1 MRNVTEHNRS
11 VTSESQTESP
21 LCHFVQQRLP
31 DFLHRGLT
39 AVDHQ
44 QIQAHLAQCDR
55 CARRVQEARLLDNDL
70 QAEAD
75 RYQPR
80 LSRDASLRIQNQV
93 YKRMQRSLV
102 WQRTGQVVRLSTAVV
117 ALMLVVAGSFLFGRF
132 WLPGLGDP
140 VGDELATSETIATG
154 ESVTL
159 PEAPLPQPTAVPTAR
174 PAIAEPEPVET
185 ERNGRVNAWQNWH
198 SVTPGQSP
206 EALAATIM
214 DTALGRDEALL
225 NELFVG
231 LGAARQPTAN
241 LWLRLGSRCQQTLT
255 SDDFLFT
262 RRAIPLLTVTSVSIW
277 YDQHLVGEIKMRQ
290 VNGEWFATF
299 TRTPSVNPCLHP

>member
-1 MRNVTEHNRS
+1 MTEHNRS
-11 VTSESQTESP
+11 VTIEIKTDSP

-31 DFLHRGLT
+31 DFMHQGLT
-39 AVDHQ
+39 AVEHQ

-55 CARRVQEARLLDNDL
+55 CARRVQEARLLDGDL

-93 YKRMQRSLV
+93 YRRMQRSLV

-117 ALMLVVAGSFLFGRF
+117 TLVLLLAGSFLFGRF
-132 WLPGLGDP
+132 WLPGLGAP
-140 VGDELATSETIATG
+140 VGDELATG

-159 PEAPLPQPTAVPTAR
+159 PEAPLPQPTAVPTTR
-174 PAIAEPEPVET
+174 PTMAEPEPVAT
-185 ERNGRVNAWQNWH
+185 EPNGRVNAWQNWN

-214 DTALGRDEALL
+214 DTALGRDEAFL

-231 LGAARQPTAN
+231 LGAARQPTAQ
-241 LWLRLGSRCQQTLT
+241 LWLRVGSRCQQTLT

-299 TRTPSVNPCLHP
+299 TRTPSVNPCLHS

>member
-1 MRNVTEHNRS
+1 MTEHNRS
-11 VTSESQTESP
+11 VTSDYKTDSP
-21 LCHFVQQRLP
+21 LCQFVQQRLP

-39 AVDHQ
+39 AVEHQ
-44 QIQAHLAQCDR
+44 QIQAHLAQCDT
-55 CARRVQEARLLDNDL
+55 CAQRVQEARLLDNDL

-102 WQRTGQVVRLSTAVV
+102 WQRTGQVIRLSTAVA
-117 ALMLVVAGSFLFGRF
+117 ALVLVVAGSFLFGRF
-132 WLPGLGDP
+132 WLPNLGTP
-140 VGDELATSETIATG
+140 VGDELTASETLATG

-174 PAIAEPEPVET
+174 PAIAEPEPVAT
-185 ERNGRVNAWQNWH
+185 TGNGRVSAWQSWT
-198 SVTPGQSP
+198 SAAPGQSP
-206 EALAATIM
+206 EELAATIM
-214 DTALGRDEALL
+214 DAALARDEAFLDD
-225 NELFVG
+225 LFVG
-231 LGAARQPTAN
+231 MGAAQQPTTQ
-241 LWLRLGSRCQQTLT
+241 LWLRVGSRCSQPLAT
-255 SDDFLFT
+255 DNFLFT

-290 VNGEWFATF
+290 IDGEWFTTF

>member
-1 MRNVTEHNRS
+1 M
-11 VTSESQTESP
+11 
-21 LCHFVQQRLP
+21 CHFVQQRLP

-39 AVDHQ
+39 AVEHQ

-55 CARRVQEARLLDNDL
+55 CARHVQEARLLDNDL

-102 WQRTGQVVRLSTAVV
+102 WQRTGQVVRLSTAVA
-117 ALMLVVAGSFLFGRF
+117 ALILVVAGSFLFGRF
-132 WLPGLGDP
+132 WLPSLGTP
-140 VGDELATSETIATG
+140 VGDELTASETLATG

-159 PEAPLPQPTAVPTAR
+159 PEAPLPQPTAVATTQ
-174 PAIAEPEPVET
+174 PAMTEPEPVET
-185 ERNGRVNAWQNWH
+185 ERNSRTSAWQSWT
-198 SVTPGQSP
+198 SAAPGQSP
-206 EALAATIM
+206 EELATTIM
-214 DTALGRDEALL
+214 AAALTRDEAFL

-231 LGAARQPTAN
+231 LGAAQQPTAQ
-241 LWLRLGSRCQQTLT
+241 LWLRVGSRCAQSLT
-255 SDDFLFT
+255 PDNFLFT

-290 VNGEWFATF
+290 VGGEWFATF